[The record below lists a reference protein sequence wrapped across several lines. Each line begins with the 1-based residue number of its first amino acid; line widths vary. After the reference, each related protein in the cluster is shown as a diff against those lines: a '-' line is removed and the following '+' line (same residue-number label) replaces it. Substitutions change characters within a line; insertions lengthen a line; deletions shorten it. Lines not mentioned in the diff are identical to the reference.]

1 MRDPVGSRRARLLE
15 EASMPI
21 APPLASAS
29 PARVSRAA
37 SRRAA
42 AACALVACVAFRVAS
57 AASGQEMVQL
67 DPFAQATG
75 GYPGC
80 TATPPPLL
88 TLEQSR
94 VVAHERAERGTR
106 CAMEGTCEPG
116 GAYRRDGEV
125 NANVR
130 AALSANSAFA
140 NTSLWLTTTRKWV
153 TLTGCVHTQ
162 SQRRALV
169 KFVAAQPM
177 VERVFDE
184 MRIGTRGAPPK

>member
-1 MRDPVGSRRARLLE
+1 MAITAPR
-15 EASMPI
+15 
-21 APPLASAS
+21 APPF
-29 PARVSRAA
+29 RGMRHNTAA
-37 SRRAA
+37 AVA
-42 AACALVACVAFRVAS
+42 LAACALACAAPRAS
-57 AASGQEMVQL
+57 ADEMVQL

-80 TATPPPLL
+80 APTAPPLL
-88 TLEQSR
+88 TLAQSR

-125 NANVR
+125 NEKVR
-130 AALSANSAFA
+130 AALAANRAFA

-153 TLTGCVHTQ
+153 TLSGCVHTQ

-184 MRIGTRGAPPK
+184 IRVGARGAAP

>member
-1 MRDPVGSRRARLLE
+1 MRIAAPHATTSHAMRRN
-15 EASMPI
+15 
-21 APPLASAS
+21 
-29 PARVSRAA
+29 AA
-37 SRRAA
+37 VCAVY
-42 AACALVACVAFRVAS
+42 AACATVWSPSFAVA
-57 AASGQEMVQL
+57 GEMVQL
-67 DPFAQATG
+67 DPFAQATD

-80 TATPPPLL
+80 VATPPPLL

-125 NANVR
+125 NEIVR
-130 AALSANSAFA
+130 AALAGNRAFA
-140 NTSLWLTTTRKWV
+140 DTSLWLTTTRKWV
-153 TLTGCVHTQ
+153 TLSGCVRTQ

-169 KFVAAQPM
+169 KFVQAQPM

-184 MRIGTRGAPPK
+184 VRIGTGPAARR

>member
-1 MRDPVGSRRARLLE
+1 MQVAALCTRMWHVARRN
-15 EASMPI
+15 
-21 APPLASAS
+21 
-29 PARVSRAA
+29 AA
-37 SRRAA
+37 AA
-42 AACALVACVAFRVAS
+42 TAFAACALVPVAS
-57 AASGQEMVQL
+57 GATAEERVQL

-80 TATPPPLL
+80 AATPPPLL
-88 TLEQSR
+88 TLAQSR

-125 NANVR
+125 NENVR
-130 AALSANSAFA
+130 AAIAANKAFA

-153 TLTGCVHTQ
+153 TLSGCLRSQ
-162 SQRRALV
+162 AQRRALT
-169 KFVAAQPM
+169 KFVQAQPM

-184 MRIGTRGAPPK
+184 TRMGTRGAPPKP